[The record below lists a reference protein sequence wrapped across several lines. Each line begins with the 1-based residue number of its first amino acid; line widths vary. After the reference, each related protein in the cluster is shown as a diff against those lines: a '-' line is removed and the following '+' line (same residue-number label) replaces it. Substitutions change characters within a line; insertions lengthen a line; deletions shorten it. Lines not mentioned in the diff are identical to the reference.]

1 MNCPSPRENNTLLPP
16 SPPAPLSDVTVLDAT
31 TALAGPYATLIL
43 AGLGARVIKIENPA
57 GGDSCRHNPPYLGA
71 GGLRLTRESADDV
84 SVSSLN
90 RLRNKLGVTLNLKHP
105 GARDVF
111 VDLARRS
118 DVLVE
123 NFSRGVLDRLG
134 VGYAFAHQV
143 NPKLVYCSISGFG
156 STGGSD
162 DGKAMDT
169 IIQALS
175 GVMYTSG
182 QAGDPPVRVGF
193 PIADLAS
200 PLFGVIGVLAALHQA
215 RATGMGQHVDVSM
228 LGALTSLITD
238 EPFDALRPFGV
249 PTRTGLTM
257 PRLAPF
263 GVYKA
268 TDGFV
273 AICAFTDPFAHA
285 LFRAMADPDVAR
297 DPRFGTRDMRVR
309 HAGEMDACVE
319 RWTSARRVADILT
332 TLETEQVP
340 CAEVRDPSQAIR
352 DPRVVDRGD
361 TVPLTHPVHGR
372 VADIYGTG
380 IPVTFSEASA
390 GFDKPAP
397 GLGEHNQQ
405 VYGEWLGY
413 SAERLDQLR
422 ADGVI

>member
-1 MNCPSPRENNTLLPP
+1 M
-16 SPPAPLSDVTVLDAT
+16 PPADGLRAPLADITVLDLT
-31 TALAGPYATLIL
+31 TALAGPYATLLL

-57 GGDSCRHNPPYLGA
+57 GGDSCRHNPPYVGA
-71 GGLRLTRESADDV
+71 GGLRLARETPDDM

-105 GARDVF
+105 AAREVF
-111 VDLARRS
+111 RDLACRA
-118 DVLVE
+118 DILVE

-134 VGYAFAHQV
+134 VGYAFVHEA
-143 NPKLVYCSISGFG
+143 NPRLVYCSISGFG
-156 STGGSD
+156 STGGAD

-182 QAGDPPVRVGF
+182 QAEDPPVRVGF
-193 PIADLAS
+193 PIADLTS

-215 RATGMGQHVDVSM
+215 QATGQGQHVDVSM

-249 PTRTGLTM
+249 PTRTGPTM

-263 GVYKA
+263 GVYGA
-268 TDGFV
+268 LDGYV

-285 LFRAMADPDVAR
+285 LFKAMDQPELREDAR
-297 DPRFGTRDMRVR
+297 FATRDMRVR
-309 HAGEMDACVE
+309 HANEMDARVE
-319 RWTSARRVADILT
+319 AWTRTRTVAAVLAK
-332 TLETEQVP
+332 LEQDQVP
-340 CAEVRDPSQAIR
+340 SAEVRDPATAIR
-352 DPRVVDRGD
+352 DPRVVERGD
-361 TVPLTHPVHGR
+361 TVPLAHPVHGR

-380 IPVTFSEASA
+380 LPVTFSEASA
-390 GFDKPAP
+390 GFHRPAP
-397 GLGEHNQQ
+397 MLGQHNQQ

-413 SAERLDQLR
+413 SDQRLDELR
-422 ADGVI
+422 GSGVI

>member
-1 MNCPSPRENNTLLPP
+1 V
-16 SPPAPLSDVTVLDAT
+16 PPAEGPFGPLFDVTVLDLT
-31 TALAGPYATLIL
+31 TALAGPYATLLL
-43 AGLGARVIKIENPA
+43 AGLGARVIKIENPV
-57 GGDSCRHNPPYLGA
+57 GGDSCRHNPPYVGA
-71 GGLRLTRESADDV
+71 TGLRLARESADDM

-105 GARDVF
+105 AAREVF
-111 VDLARRS
+111 RDLVGRA
-118 DVLVE
+118 DILVE

-134 VGYAFAHQV
+134 VGYGFVREV
-143 NPKLVYCSISGFG
+143 NPRLVYCSISGFG
-156 STGGSD
+156 STGGAD

-182 QAGDPPVRVGF
+182 QADDPPVRVGF

-215 RATGMGQHVDVSM
+215 RVTGVGQHVDVSM

-263 GVYKA
+263 GVYRA
-268 TDGFV
+268 SDGYV

-285 LFRAMADPDVAR
+285 LFRAMKDPAVAS
-297 DPRFGTRDMRVR
+297 DARFATRDQRVR

-319 RWTSARRVADILT
+319 RWTSVRTVADILS
-332 TLETEQVP
+332 TLERDHVP

-361 TVPLTHPVHGR
+361 TVPLEHPVHGR

-380 IPVTFSEASA
+380 LPVTFSSASS
-390 GFDKPAP
+390 GFDRPAP
-397 GLGEHNQQ
+397 TLGQHNQD
-405 VYGEWLGY
+405 VYGDFLGY
-413 SAERLDQLR
+413 SSERIEQLR
-422 ADGVI
+422 DDGVI

>member
-1 MNCPSPRENNTLLPP
+1 LPP
-16 SPPAPLSDVTVLDAT
+16 PPAPLSDVTVLDAT

-43 AGLGARVIKIENPA
+43 AGLGARVIKIENPS
-57 GGDSCRHNPPYLGA
+57 GGDSCRHNPPYMGA

-111 VDLARRS
+111 RDLARRS

-134 VGYAFAHQV
+134 VGYAFVHQV

-156 STGGSD
+156 STGGAD

-182 QAGDPPVRVGF
+182 QANDPPVRVGF

-215 RATGMGQHVDVSM
+215 RTTGVGQHVDVSM

-285 LFRAMADPDVAR
+285 LFRAMGDPAVSG
-297 DPRFGTRDMRVR
+297 DPRFTTRDMRVR
-309 HAGEMDACVE
+309 HASEMDACVE
-319 RWTSARRVADILT
+319 QWTSARTVTDILA
-332 TLETEQVP
+332 TLEKEQVP

-361 TVPLTHPVHGR
+361 TVPLAHPVHGR

-380 IPVTFSEASA
+380 IPVTFSEAWA

-397 GLGEHNQQ
+397 ALGQHNQD
-405 VYGEWLGY
+405 VYGDWLGY
-413 SAERLDQLR
+413 SAEHLAELR
-422 ADGVI
+422 ASGVI

>member
-1 MNCPSPRENNTLLPP
+1 LPP
-16 SPPAPLSDVTVLDAT
+16 PDALRAPLSDITVLDLT
-31 TALAGPYATLIL
+31 TALAGPYATLLL
-43 AGLGARVIKIENPA
+43 AGLGARVIKIENPI
-57 GGDSCRHNPPYLGA
+57 GGDSCRHNPPYVGA
-71 GGLRLTRESADDV
+71 GGLRLAREAPDDM

-105 GARDVF
+105 DARHVF
-111 VDLARRS
+111 LDLARRA

-134 VGYAFAHQV
+134 VGYAFVHEV
-143 NPKLVYCSISGFG
+143 NPRLVYCSISGFG
-156 STGGSD
+156 STGGAD

-182 QAGDPPVRVGF
+182 LASDPPVRVGF
-193 PIADLAS
+193 PIADLTS

-215 RATGMGQHVDVSM
+215 RATGAGQHVDVSM

-249 PTRTGLTM
+249 PTRTGPTM

-263 GVYKA
+263 GVYGA
-268 TDGFV
+268 TDGYV

-285 LFRAMADPDVAR
+285 LFRAMGEPGLR
-297 DPRFGTRDMRVR
+297 DEPRFGTRDMRVR
-309 HAGEMDACVE
+309 HASEMDACVE

-340 CAEVRDPSQAIR
+340 CAEVRDPAQAIR
-352 DPRVVDRGD
+352 DPRVVERGD
-361 TVPLTHPVHGR
+361 TVPLAHPVHGR

-380 IPVTFSEASA
+380 LPVTFSEASS
-390 GFDKPAP
+390 GFDRPAP
-397 GLGEHNQQ
+397 TLGQHNQE
-405 VYGEWLGY
+405 VYGQWLGY
-413 SAERLDQLR
+413 SAERLDELR
-422 ADGVI
+422 ASGVI

>member
-1 MNCPSPRENNTLLPP
+1 MAAADGRLSPLF
-16 SPPAPLSDVTVLDAT
+16 DVTVLDAT

-134 VGYAFAHQV
+134 VGYAVAHQV

-162 DGKAMDT
+162 DGKAADT

-193 PIADLAS
+193 PIADLAA

-215 RATGMGQHVDVSM
+215 RQTGVGQHVDVSM

-273 AICAFTDPFAHA
+273 AVCAFTDPFARA
-285 LFRAMADPDVAR
+285 LFRAMADPDVAG
-297 DPRFGTRDMRVR
+297 DPRFATRDMRVR
-309 HAGEMDACVE
+309 HAGELDARVE

-340 CAEVRDPSQAIR
+340 CAEVREPSQAIR

-361 TVPLTHPVHGR
+361 TVPLAHPVHGR
-372 VADIYGTG
+372 VADIFGTG
-380 IPVTFSEASA
+380 MPVTFSEASA